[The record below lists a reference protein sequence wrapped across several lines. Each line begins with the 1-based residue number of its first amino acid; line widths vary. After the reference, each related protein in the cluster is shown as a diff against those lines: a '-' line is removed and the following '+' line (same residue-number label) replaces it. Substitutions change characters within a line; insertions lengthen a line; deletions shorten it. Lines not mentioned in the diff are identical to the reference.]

1 MIYNPFTFTFTL
13 FDTRSELLPNLHVS
27 PVRWNYESLESKWTD
42 FRGNRW
48 RNSNGLLEKG
58 SMEIWFIY
66 IGYWGW

>member
-1 MIYNPFTFTFTL
+1 V
-13 FDTRSELLPNLHVS
+13 PNLHVS